1 VNELFSLDGKVALIT
16 GASRGLGRA
25 MALALASCG
34 AHVVVNGRNP
44 AGIEATRAAIIAAGG
59 AATAMAFDT
68 TDTPAADAAID
79 CIEAEL
85 GHLDILV
92 NNAGY
97 GNAKTASEATNAE
110 WNEIIEVD
118 LNACFRLARRASVGM
133 IRRGWGRIINISS
146 INAHIAREANA
157 NYCAAKAGLEGL
169 TRALAVEW
177 GPKGVTVNAIAPG
190 YMMTPDNMDTPLRAD
205 PRQRERFAQR
215 TALKRW
221 GQADELNG
229 AVVYLAS
236 DASAYCTGHVL
247 IVDGGMSVK
256 I

>member
-1 VNELFSLDGKVALIT
+1 MTKIFSLDGKVALVT

-25 MALALASCG
+25 MALALAGCG
-34 AHVVVNGRNP
+34 AHVVVNGRNE
-44 AGIEATRAAIIAAGG
+44 AGIEKTKQAIVAAGG
-59 AATAMAFDT
+59 KASALAFDT
-68 TDTPAADAAID
+68 TDIAKADAAVD
-79 CIEAEL
+79 RIEREQ

-97 GNAKTASEATNAE
+97 GNAKTATEATNAE
-110 WNEIIEVD
+110 WDEIINVD
-118 LNACFRLARRASVGM
+118 LNACFRLAKRASVGM

-177 GPKGVTVNAIAPG
+177 GAKGVTVNAIAPG

-205 PRQRERFAQR
+205 LEKREWFAQR

-221 GQADELNG
+221 GQADELDG
-229 AVVYLAS
+229 AVCYLAS
-236 DASAYCTGHVL
+236 DASAYCTGTVL